1 MREEAQAKY
10 QSYLDQ
16 WQDEWEGDQQHQK
29 LKKQVEQALIN
40 MQVEEEEYYEENEKP
55 AEGLGGDKEVE
66 GEDDVK

>member
-1 MREEAQAKY
+1 
-10 QSYLDQ
+10 
-16 WQDEWEGDQQHQK
+16 
-29 LKKQVEQALIN
+29 